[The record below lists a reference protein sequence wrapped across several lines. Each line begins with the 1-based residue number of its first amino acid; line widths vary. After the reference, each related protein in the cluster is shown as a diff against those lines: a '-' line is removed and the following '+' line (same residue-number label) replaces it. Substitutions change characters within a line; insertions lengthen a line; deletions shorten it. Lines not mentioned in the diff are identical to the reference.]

1 MSRVLTLAVAL
12 LIVLLTGVAIGY
24 AVWGDRSDST
34 GAPDEWVARIGD
46 RYISAE
52 EFGEEMRLRGG
63 NRPGQFF
70 SSEQRQ
76 ALLDQLLY
84 QSALV
89 ERARQAGIDEK
100 PEVRRSR
107 DQILINQILQAELRP
122 RQAEADIA
130 PEEIRAFYEAN
141 AEEYAIPARR
151 RVAMI
156 FFALG
161 PDAGEQAR
169 EDTRAR
175 AESVR
180 EQALALA
187 DDIPDFGMLARE
199 NSDHQASRYR
209 GGVIG
214 WIGEGNPS
222 RYSYPEVVVETA
234 NVTTEQGFVSP
245 VLEGE
250 DGLYLVRLVDYQP
263 RAARSLEELQDGIR
277 QRLLRDRFNAVEQ
290 AFRGETLDA
299 ADIEVRPGSLDQFQ
313 PEGAPPE
320 QQRPEQPPSLPASQT
335 GGN

>member
-1 MSRVLTLAVAL
+1 MSRALTL
-12 LIVLLTGVAIGY
+12 LIAMLVGVAIGY
-24 AVWGDRSDST
+24 AFWGGRSDQPT
-34 GAPDEWVARIGD
+34 APDDWVARIGD

-52 EFGEEMRLRGG
+52 EFGQEIRLRGG

-70 SSEQRQ
+70 SAEQRQ

-84 QSALV
+84 QNALV
-89 ERARQAGIDEK
+89 ARAREAGIHEK

-122 RQAEADIA
+122 RQADADIA

-161 PDAGEQAR
+161 PNASDQAR

-180 EQALALA
+180 EQALELA
-187 DDIPDFGMLARE
+187 DEMPDFGMLARE

-214 WIGEGNPS
+214 WIGEGNPA
-222 RYSYPEVVVETA
+222 RYSYPEIVIETA
-234 NVTTEQGFVSP
+234 NSKTEPGFVSP

-250 DGLYLVRLVDYQP
+250 DGLYLIRLVDYQP
-263 RAARSLEELQDGIR
+263 RATRSLEDLEDGIR

-290 AFRGETLDA
+290 AFREEALDA
-299 ADIEVRPGSLDQFQ
+299 ADIEIKSGALDQFQ

-320 QQRPEQPPSLPASQT
+320 QTPEQPPSLPASQT

>member
-1 MSRVLTLAVAL
+1 MSRWLSLMLAMLVGL
-12 LIVLLTGVAIGY
+12 AIGFI
-24 AVWGDRSDST
+24 VWADRT
-34 GAPDEWVARIGD
+34 ERPAEPDDWVARVGD

-52 EFGEEMRLRGG
+52 EFEREIELRGG

-70 SSEQRQ
+70 SAEQRR

-84 QSALV
+84 QEALV
-89 ERARQAGIDEK
+89 QRARAAGIHEK

-107 DQILINQILQAELRP
+107 DQILVNQILQTDLRP
-122 RQAEADIA
+122 RQADADID

-156 FFALG
+156 FFELG
-161 PDAGEQAR
+161 PNASEQSR
-169 EDTRAR
+169 EDTRSR

-180 EQALALA
+180 EQALELA
-187 DDIPDFGMLARE
+187 DEIPDFGMLARE
-199 NSDHQASRYR
+199 NSDHQASRFR

-222 RYSYPEVVVETA
+222 RYSYPEIVVETA
-234 NVTTEQGFVSP
+234 NASTESGFISP

-250 DGLYLVRLVDYQP
+250 DGLFLVRLVDYQP
-263 RAARSLEELQDGIR
+263 RRTRSLEDLQDGIR
-277 QRLLRDRFNAVEQ
+277 QRLLRGRFNAVEE
-290 AFRGETLDA
+290 AFRQETLNA
-299 ADIEVRPGSLDQFQ
+299 ANIEIKPGALDRFQ
-313 PEGAPPE
+313 PDGAPPE
-320 QQRPEQPPSLPASQT
+320 QRPEQPPSLPASQT

>member
-1 MSRVLTLAVAL
+1 MSRALTLPIAL
-12 LIVLLTGVAIGY
+12 LAGLAIGY
-24 AVWGDRSDST
+24 ALWGGGSEQPT
-34 GAPDEWVARIGD
+34 APDDWVARIGD
-46 RYISAE
+46 RYIGAD
-52 EFGEEMRLRGG
+52 EFAEEMRLRGG

-70 SSEQRQ
+70 SAEQRQ

-89 ERARQAGIDEK
+89 ERARAAGIHEK

-122 RQAEADIA
+122 RQADADIA
-130 PEEIRAFYEAN
+130 PEDIQAFYEAN

-156 FFALG
+156 FFELG
-161 PDAGEQAR
+161 PNASEQAR
-169 EDTRAR
+169 EEARAR
-175 AESVR
+175 AEAVR
-180 EQALALA
+180 AEAVSLA
-187 DDIPDFGMLARE
+187 DEMPDFGLLARE

-209 GGVIG
+209 GGVLG

-222 RYSYPEVVVETA
+222 RYSYPEIVVETA
-234 NVTTEQGFVSP
+234 NATTEQGGISP

-263 RAARSLEELQDGIR
+263 RATRSLEELRDGIR

-290 AFRGETLDA
+290 DFREETLAA
-299 ADIEVRPGSLDQFQ
+299 ADIEIKPGALDRFQ
-313 PEGAPPE
+313 PEGTPPE
-320 QQRPEQPPSLPASQT
+320 QRPEQPPSLPASQT

>member
-1 MSRVLTLAVAL
+1 MSRLVSLLLAVL
-12 LIVLLTGVAIGY
+12 LGLAIGF
-24 AVWGDRSDST
+24 VLWGDRSERIS
-34 GAPDEWVARIGD
+34 APDDWVARIGD
-46 RYISAE
+46 RYIGAE
-52 EFGEEMRLRGG
+52 EFAEELRLRGG

-70 SSEQRQ
+70 SAEQRR

-84 QSALV
+84 QEALV
-89 ERARQAGIDEK
+89 KRAHDAGIHEK

-107 DQILINQILQAELRP
+107 DQILVNQILQADLRP
-122 RQAEADIA
+122 RQADADIA

-141 AEEYAIPARR
+141 ADEYAIPARR
-151 RVAMI
+151 RAAMI

-161 PDAGEQAR
+161 PNAGDQAR
-169 EDTRAR
+169 EDVRAR
-175 AESVR
+175 AEAVR
-180 EQALALA
+180 VEALAMA
-187 DDIPDFGMLARE
+187 DEIPDFGMLARE
-199 NSDHQASRYR
+199 NSEHQASRYR

-222 RYSYPEVVVETA
+222 RYSYPEIVVETA
-234 NVTTEQGFVSP
+234 NASTEPGFISP

-263 RAARSLEELQDGIR
+263 RSTRSLEDLQDGIR

-290 AFRGETLDA
+290 AFREETLAA
-299 ADIEVRPGSLDQFQ
+299 ADIEIRPGALDQFQ
-313 PEGAPPE
+313 PEGEPPD

>member
-1 MSRVLTLAVAL
+1 MLRALSLPVAL
-12 LIVLLTGVAIGY
+12 LVGLAIGY
-24 AVWGDRSDST
+24 ALWGGRSAPPT
-34 GAPDEWVARIGD
+34 APDDWVARIGD
-46 RYISAE
+46 RYISAD

-63 NRPGQFF
+63 NRADRFF
-70 SSEQRQ
+70 SAEQRR

-84 QSALV
+84 QNALV
-89 ERARQAGIDEK
+89 ARAKAAGIHEK

-107 DQILINQILQAELRP
+107 DQILVNRILQAELRP
-122 RQAEADIA
+122 RQADADIP

-161 PDAGEQAR
+161 PNAGDQTR

-175 AESVR
+175 AEAVR
-180 EQALALA
+180 VQALALA
-187 DDIPDFGMLARE
+187 DEIPDFGVLARA

-222 RYSYPEVVVETA
+222 RYSYPEIVVETA
-234 NVTTEQGFVSP
+234 NSMTEPGFISP

-250 DGLYLVRLVDYQP
+250 DGLYLVRLVDYQS
-263 RAARSLEELQDGIR
+263 RGVRTLEELQDGIR
-277 QRLLRDRFNAVEQ
+277 QRLLRDRFNAVEL
-290 AFRGETLDA
+290 AYREETLDA
-299 ADIEVRPGSLDQFQ
+299 ADIEVRPGALDQFQ
-313 PEGAPPE
+313 PDGAPPE